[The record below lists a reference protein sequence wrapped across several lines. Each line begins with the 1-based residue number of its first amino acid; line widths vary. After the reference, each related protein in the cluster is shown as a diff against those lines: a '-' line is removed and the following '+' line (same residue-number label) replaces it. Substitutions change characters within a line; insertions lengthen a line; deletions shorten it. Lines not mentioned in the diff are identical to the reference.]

1 MTGEAWRVDPAEVDA
16 IITRTAGPVADVVE
30 ARAALQAAFA
40 AASTSAASGPVTAAL
55 DEFATHFA
63 PLLAG
68 VSTTLASARTAAT
81 AATTAYVRA
90 GDQIAGHVRSES
102 DAAGTDPSPF
112 DGRFSGSPGRGSVA
126 LR

>member
-1 MTGEAWRVDPAEVDA
+1 MTGEAWRVDPVEVDA
-16 IITRTAGPVADVVE
+16 IVTRTAGPVADVVE

-40 AASTSAASGPVTAAL
+40 AASASAASGTVAAAL

-81 AATTAYVRA
+81 AATSTYARA
-90 GDQIAGHVRSES
+90 GDQIAGRVRAES
-102 DAAGTDPSPF
+102 DAAGTDRSPF
-112 DGRFSGSPGRGSVA
+112 DGRFSGSRGRGSVA